1 MKMDVIAS
9 DLALVG
15 NQPGERETEVQDR
28 MQGGPDYLGS
38 LYLEDGLWSEERQQG
53 EREREREKMKRER
66 ERGRERREN
75 NHV

>member
-15 NQPGERETEVQDR
+15 SQPGERETEDR
-28 MQGGPDYLGS
+28 LQGGPDYLGS

-53 EREREREKMKRER
+53 ERERERK
-66 ERGRERREN
+66 G
-75 NHV
+75 